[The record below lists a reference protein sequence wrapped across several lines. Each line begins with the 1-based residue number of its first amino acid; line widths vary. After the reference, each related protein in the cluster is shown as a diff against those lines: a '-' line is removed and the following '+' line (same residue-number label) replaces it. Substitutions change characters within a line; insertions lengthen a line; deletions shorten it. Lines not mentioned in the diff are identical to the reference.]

1 MVGSKKI
8 YNKIISIDMLLDLD
22 GMIPSLAELQVKLIC
37 FLQNFNDC
45 LASEGYESD
54 NIDTLY
60 RAICIYLDEKISKH
74 ARNKDL
80 SWEPYLLDNY
90 FYGFEKDNFSV
101 SEKLAMLVNSK
112 NQYFFSLAYHTS
124 LLFSTIPKYSE
135 EINTILTSCSHR
147 LPAPITKEVDT
158 EETIISVFVQQKR
171 INTPLILLSE
181 IILLTALLIIAWFY
195 FKDTLEKLI

>member
-22 GMIPSLAELQVKLIC
+22 GMIPSLTELQVKLIG
-37 FLQNFNDC
+37 FLQHFNDC

-54 NIDTLY
+54 DIDVLY

-74 ARNKDL
+74 ASNKDL
-80 SWEPYLLDNY
+80 SWEPHLLDNY

-101 SEKLAMLVNSK
+101 SEKLATLVSSK
-112 NQYFFSLAYHTS
+112 NEYFFSLAYHTS
-124 LLFSTIPKYSE
+124 LLFSTIPKYNES
-135 EINTILTSCSHR
+135 INAILTSCSHR
-147 LPAPITKEVDT
+147 LPMPVAKEVDT

-181 IILLTALLIIAWFY
+181 IILLAALLTIAWFY
-195 FKDTLEKLI
+195 FKDTLENLI